1 MPHLDLGYRAAE
13 NKDEEVYMRVF
24 QAKIAWLL
32 LIAFLGKRF
41 MGCGKPVPKLED
53 VQGKWLAIK
62 KEAYTLGGG
71 EMVGFT
77 IAFAADKTVTLP
89 SGKGTWTIRQDG
101 LVQIDVPN
109 MVMTGELDKG
119 LLTITMPEN
128 QGKVIFK
135 KQ

>member
-1 MPHLDLGYRAAE
+1 
-13 NKDEEVYMRVF
+13 MRVF
-24 QAKIAWLL
+24 KAKLTWLL
-32 LIAFLGKRF
+32 LIAFLGTCLV
-41 MGCGKPVPKLED
+41 GCGKPAPKLED
-53 VQGKWLAIK
+53 VQGKWLAVK

-77 IAFAADKTVTLP
+77 IEFAADKSVTLP
-89 SGKGTWTIRQDG
+89 SGKGTWTIRPDG
-101 LVQIDVPN
+101 LVQIDIPN